1 MSHCYQ
7 RRVVFIDLDMVEE
20 ERDITRE
27 VYDYNGTEYKL
38 VSVNQHE
45 NKLVYTFEK
54 ENEVY

>member
-1 MSHCYQ
+1 MSYTYQ

-20 ERDITRE
+20 ERDITRK

-38 VSVNQHE
+38 ISVNQHE

-54 ENEVY
+54 EVEAD

>member
-1 MSHCYQ
+1 MSYTYQ

-20 ERDITRE
+20 ESDITRKIYE
-27 VYDYNGTEYKL
+27 YNNTEFKL

-54 ENEVY
+54 GPDEY

>member
-1 MSHCYQ
+1 MSTYQ
-7 RRVVFIDLDMVEE
+7 RRVVYIDLDMVEE

-27 VYDYNGTEYKL
+27 VYEYNGTEYKL
-38 VSVNQHE
+38 VSINQHE